1 MYSYYFFFQVFP
13 PWRSVEWKIYDR
25 VVLFQFWFINL
36 NRPSDMS
43 ILNLVTVVTL
53 LCSSKWQVKTS
64 VGNPQFGQVF
74 NELKQIFYEVIL
86 FRVADRTPHS
96 HYLYPSDLQRGGGN
110 STPLNLVVFWHRN
123 FLFLAEVKYAPDIPN
138 NKTKTYSY
146 DDSCGYLFLPRS

>member
-1 MYSYYFFFQVFP
+1 MYSYYFFFQVLP
-13 PWRSVEWKIYDR
+13 PWHSVEWKIYDR
-25 VVLFQFWFINL
+25 VVLFQFLFINL

-43 ILNLVTVVTL
+43 ILSIL

-64 VGNPQFGQVF
+64 VGNPQFGQVL
-74 NELKQIFYEVIL
+74 NELKHKYFMKWYSFVSRTAHLIRTIFIPRICNEAEGY
-86 FRVADRTPHS
+86 
-96 HYLYPSDLQRGGGN
+96 